1 MTITKKSQHVA
12 RAADRFIAA
21 APDGDAS
28 PRGVRKGNKRQISLT
43 IMPDLL
49 DKVDTIAGRLG
60 QSRAAVIN
68 MAVYRLVEHGLTID
82 GLGAQP
88 APTDPEI

>member
-1 MTITKKSQHVA
+1 MSITRKSQHVP
-12 RAADRFIAA
+12 RSAAQFIAA
-21 APDGDAS
+21 APDGDSS

-49 DKVDTIAGRLG
+49 AKVDAIAGRLG

-68 MAVYRLVEHGLTID
+68 MAVYRLVEHGLTIK
-82 GLGAQP
+82 GMGRSAT
-88 APTDPEI
+88 ADPEI